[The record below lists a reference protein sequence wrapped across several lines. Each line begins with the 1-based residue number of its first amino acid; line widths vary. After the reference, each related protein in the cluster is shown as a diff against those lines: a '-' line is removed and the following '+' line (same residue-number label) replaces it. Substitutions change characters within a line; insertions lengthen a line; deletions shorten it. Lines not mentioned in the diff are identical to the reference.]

1 MKDIFKYEE
10 TLSKNNYILII
21 KMDNDLY
28 LYMEPLVV
36 IEQVFMKFQED
47 YSLINQENFLIQTVD
62 TVDIL
67 WTLIV

>member
-1 MKDIFKYEE
+1 
-10 TLSKNNYILII
+10 
-21 KMDNDLY
+21 MDNDLY
-28 LYMEPLVV
+28 LYMEPNSI